1 MVNFPGL
8 CKYHKLIKES
18 GLGVSWVPLV
28 VVIDRILHVMIR
40 KKCIVCLYFFCSSDS
55 KLDSQCCM
63 TLNQTIYLTP
73 VFAVGNSVKSEVKKF
88 LLIVALVMKRGR
100 DRFHKANFN
109 NHQD

>member
-1 MVNFPGL
+1 MGTIGSGHRQNFT
-8 CKYHKLIKES
+8 C
-18 GLGVSWVPLV
+18 
-28 VVIDRILHVMIR
+28 DDQ
-40 KKCIVCLYFFCSSDS
+40 KKMYCMFIFFCSSDN

-88 LLIVALVMKRGR
+88 LLIVALVVMKRGR

>member
-1 MVNFPGL
+1 MGTIGSGRRQNFT
-8 CKYHKLIKES
+8 CDNQKKMYCMLI
-18 GLGVSWVPLV
+18 
-28 VVIDRILHVMIR
+28 
-40 KKCIVCLYFFCSSDS
+40 FFCSSDN
-55 KLDSQCCM
+55 KLDSQSCM

-88 LLIVALVMKRGR
+88 LLIVALVVMKRGS